1 MRKSEWA
8 FVVLIIAVIAGA
20 FGLNRLPGRQSS
32 PSMPRGDF
40 RSLGWYCP
48 LPPGEG
54 IGSALSTVNLGNSS
68 VRLRRWAIGAS
79 TASKFLAADLAARN
93 NASIAAGDLGLT
105 DAAGVV
111 EAFGAATSSDS
122 ITLGQGAGAASSR
135 CSAQPG
141 NRWYFGTAST
151 LRGRDSFLLVANPF
165 EEEAVIKVR
174 LLTPDGDVLPAR
186 LKDLLVPQL
195 SQTPVFL
202 AEYFRETEAFG
213 VEVEATRGRVVVSRY
228 DRVAMREGFRGL
240 TNRLGS
246 RGPST
251 RWFFAGGETI
261 SDGAELLHLANP
273 SSREAL
279 VQIIFQTDTEQL
291 AQPALQEVAV
301 RAGSQVSLNLN
312 EHLPPGVRHGTLIMS
327 TNRVPIVAE
336 RQNFGSIELSR
347 GVDATG
353 GASRTAKRWVLSV
366 GSPAG
371 GKELLSVVN
380 FSPQNVVFRITLLAE
395 GQTRPPELGAIGV
408 EAGRRATIDLT
419 PFLPP
424 HGAAALVEASS
435 DGIVVE
441 RRIHFGDPYRDFA
454 DLIGQRL

>member
-8 FVVLIIAVIAGA
+8 FFALAIVFVAGG
-20 FGLNRLPGRQSS
+20 FGLNRLPDREPTPTS
-32 PSMPRGDF
+32 PRGPF

-54 IGSALSTVNLGNSS
+54 IGSSLSTVNLGQDA
-68 VRLRRWAIGAS
+68 VRLRRWAVGAS
-79 TASKFLAADLAARN
+79 TASKFVDADLAPRH
-93 NASIAAGDLGLT
+93 NASIAARDLGLP

-111 EAFGAATSSDS
+111 EAFGAATSSDTIS
-122 ITLGQGAGAASSR
+122 LGQGAGAASSR
-135 CSAQPG
+135 CSAQPS
-141 NRWYFGTAST
+141 NKWYFGTAST
-151 LRGRDSFLLVANPF
+151 LRGRDSYLLVANPF

-174 LLTPDGDVLPAR
+174 FLTREGDVIPAR

-195 SQTPVFL
+195 SQTTVFL
-202 AEYFRETEAFG
+202 AEYFRETESFA

-228 DRVAMREGFRGL
+228 DKTAIREGFKGL

-251 RWFFAGGETI
+251 KWFFAGGET
-261 SDGAELLHLANP
+261 SPDGAEYLHLANP
-273 SSREAL
+273 SPHEAL
-279 VQIIFQTDTEQL
+279 AQIIFQTDTEQL
-291 AQPALQEVAV
+291 AQPALQEVPVA
-301 RAGSQVSLNLN
+301 AGTQVSLNLN
-312 EHLPPGVRHGTLIMS
+312 EHLPPGVRHGTLVAS
-327 TNRVPIVAE
+327 TNRVPIIAE
-336 RQNFGSIELSR
+336 RQNFGSIEIPR

-353 GASRTAKRWVLSV
+353 GVSSTAKRWALSV

-380 FSPQNVVFRITLLAE
+380 FSTQNVVLRIAILAE
-395 GQTRPPELGAIGV
+395 GETRPPELAAIAV

-424 HGAAALVEASS
+424 TGAAALVEASTGS
-435 DGIVVE
+435 VVVE

-454 DLIGQRL
+454 DLIAQPL